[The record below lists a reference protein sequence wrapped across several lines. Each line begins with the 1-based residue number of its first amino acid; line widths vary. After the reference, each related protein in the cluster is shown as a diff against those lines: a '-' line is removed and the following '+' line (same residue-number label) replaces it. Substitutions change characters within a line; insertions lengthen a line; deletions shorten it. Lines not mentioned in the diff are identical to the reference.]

1 MGLLDSLFGS
11 TKKTAQTGDLGSTK
25 DAGQPIGGTSS
36 IKPPQNLRKA
46 KPDTMNATQVHL
58 KIGEIRDNVLVL
70 KNGGIRAILKA
81 NSINFNLK
89 SEEEQNAITYG
100 YQGFLN
106 SLEFPIQIVV
116 RSKKLDIDDYIDHIK
131 KVGEKQENPLLKEQT
146 MEYADFV
153 KKLVEYTDIMQK
165 EFFVIIPFD
174 PLRAKDVPFIQKFL
188 QRLHPRD
195 NYIEI
200 KKRHQEFDLLKKNL
214 SQRINVVESGLGRC
228 GIATKQLTTSEIIE
242 LYYNVYN
249 PQIART
255 EKLKHLDR
263 LTIASDEEVLEIEKD
278 FETQEPEKMTE
289 PEVAVEP
296 TPSVEPQPSISS
308 EPTAEPQASV
318 SPEQTTESQAS
329 IPPSP
334 TTPENPAEPTT

>member
-11 TKKTAQTGDLGSTK
+11 TKKTAQTGDLGDAK
-25 DAGQPIGGTSS
+25 DAGQPVGGTSS
-36 IKPPQNLRKA
+36 IKPTQNTRKR
-46 KPDTMNATQVHL
+46 KPDTISATQVHL
-58 KIGEIRDNVLVL
+58 KIGEIRDDVLVL

-106 SLEFPIQIVV
+106 ALEFPIQIVV

-131 KVGEKQENPLLKEQT
+131 KIGEKQENPLLKEQT

-174 PLRAKDVPFIQKFL
+174 PLRSKDVSFVQKFL
-188 QRLHPRD
+188 QRLRPRD
-195 NYIEI
+195 NYLEV
-200 KKRHQEFDLLKKNL
+200 KKRHQEFDQLKKNL
-214 SQRINVVESGLGRC
+214 AQRINVVESGLGRC

-255 EKLKHLDR
+255 EKLRNLDK

-278 FETQEPEKMTE
+278 FENQEPEKTTE
-289 PEVAVEP
+289 PETTIESQPTAEP
-296 TPSVEPQPSISS
+296 TPSSEPQPSVP
-308 EPTAEPQASV
+308 PTSTN
-318 SPEQTTESQAS
+318 S
-329 IPPSP
+329 
-334 TTPENPAEPTT
+334 ENPAEPTT

>member
-1 MGLLDSLFGS
+1 MGILDSLFGS
-11 TKKTAQTGDLGSTK
+11 TQKTAQTGSSDGTK

-36 IKPPQNLRKA
+36 IKPPQNSRKT
-46 KPDTMNATQVHL
+46 KPDTISATQVHL
-58 KIGEIRDNVLVL
+58 KIGEIRDDVLVL

-81 NSINFNLK
+81 NSVNFNLK

-131 KVGEKQENPLLKEQT
+131 KMGEKQENPLLKEQT

-165 EFFVIIPFD
+165 EFYVIIPFD
-174 PLRAKDVPFIQKFL
+174 PMRSKDVSFIQKFL
-188 QRLHPRD
+188 QRLNPRD
-195 NYIEI
+195 NYLEV
-200 KKRHQEFDLLKKNL
+200 KKRHQEFENLKKNL

-228 GIATKQLTTSEIIE
+228 GIATKQLSTSEIIE

-255 EKLKHLDR
+255 EKLKHLDN
-263 LTIASDEEVLEIEKD
+263 LTIASDEEVLEIEK
-278 FETQEPEKMTE
+278 EIENQEPEK
-289 PEVAVEP
+289 
-296 TPSVEPQPSISS
+296 IS
-308 EPTAEPQASV
+308 
-318 SPEQTTESQAS
+318 ESQE
-329 IPPSP
+329 
-334 TTPENPAEPTT
+334 TPEPPTQA